1 MPPPERRSVPDNLD
15 PLVDTLSNVV
25 GILVIVVAL
34 TQIQLGD
41 ALARVVELD
50 RMRGEH
56 ERVRDALPTEAEQ
69 QAMRRDVLILR
80 TDADLDEAAT
90 IAQETLSKL
99 AELDSDAH
107 AESGALESLDVLERR
122 LGASQEKL
130 DESLRMRDQRARYE
144 ARLQTVPKQMVAR
157 LPDPQVFQG
166 QESWILV
173 RYGRIY
179 LSDREALLDN
189 GSRAIGRILQDGVD
203 RRIRGDEFDSVA
215 RYLRKREI
223 GDGNFRWQLQTEP
236 DIRVQLEWRSQD
248 AGIAHND
255 LSTSRAM
262 REWLAAR
269 SPELDLIKFH
279 VWADSFEAY
288 LAAREVVEKAGFR
301 AGWIGYEIEQDFDL
315 GVRFGPP
322 EPRTGPVEVD

>member
-50 RMRGEH
+50 RMRGEQ
-56 ERVRDALPTEAEQ
+56 ERVRDSFPTEAEQ
-69 QAMRRDVLILR
+69 QAARRDVLALR
-80 TDADLDEAAT
+80 TEADLDEAASMA
-90 IAQETLSKL
+90 IETLSKL
-99 AELDSDAH
+99 AELDSAAETDAR
-107 AESGALESLDVLERR
+107 ESIDLLERR
-122 LGASQEKL
+122 LDASKEKL
-130 DESLRMRDQRARYE
+130 DESVRMRDQRALYE
-144 ARLQTVPKQMVAR
+144 ARLQTVPKNMVAR

-166 QESWILV
+166 KESWIMV
-173 RYGRIY
+173 RYGRVY
-179 LSDREALLDN
+179 LSDREALLEN
-189 GSRAIGRILQDGVD
+189 GSRAISRILQDGID

-215 RYLRKREI
+215 RYLRKREV
-223 GDGNFRWQLQTEP
+223 GDGNFRWQLETDP
-236 DIRVQLEWRSQD
+236 NIRVELEWRSED
-248 AGIAHND
+248 AGLEHND

-262 REWLAAR
+262 REWLVAR
-269 SPELDLIKFH
+269 SPEVDLIKFH

-288 LAAREVVEKAGFR
+288 LAAREVVEEAGFR

-315 GVRFGPP
+315 GLRFGPP

>member
-50 RMRGEH
+50 RMRGEQ
-56 ERVRDALPTEAEQ
+56 ERVRDSFPTEAEQ
-69 QAMRRDVLILR
+69 QAARRDVLALR
-80 TDADLDEAAT
+80 TEADLDEAASMA
-90 IAQETLSKL
+90 IETLSKL
-99 AELDSDAH
+99 AELDSAAETDAR
-107 AESGALESLDVLERR
+107 ESIDLLERR
-122 LGASQEKL
+122 LDASKEKL
-130 DESLRMRDQRARYE
+130 DESLRMRDQRALYE
-144 ARLQTVPKQMVAR
+144 ARLQTVPKNMVAR

-166 QESWILV
+166 KESWIMV
-173 RYGRIY
+173 RYGRVY
-179 LSDREALLDN
+179 LSDREALLEN
-189 GSRAIGRILQDGVD
+189 GSRAIGRILQDGID
-203 RRIRGDEFDSVA
+203 RQIRGDEFDSVA
-215 RYLRKREI
+215 RYLRKREV
-223 GDGNFRWQLQTEP
+223 GAGNFRWQLETDP
-236 DIRVQLEWRSQD
+236 NIRVQLEWRSED
-248 AGIAHND
+248 AGLEHND

-262 REWLAAR
+262 REWLVAR
-269 SPELDLIKFH
+269 SPEVDLIKFH

-288 LAAREVVEKAGFR
+288 LAAREVVEEAGFR

-315 GVRFGPP
+315 GLRFGPP

>member
-56 ERVRDALPTEAEQ
+56 ERVRDSFPTEAEQ
-69 QAMRRDVLILR
+69 QAARRDVLALR
-80 TDADLDEAAT
+80 TEADLDEAASMA
-90 IAQETLSKL
+90 IETLSKL
-99 AELDSDAH
+99 AELDSAAETDAR
-107 AESGALESLDVLERR
+107 ESIDLLERR
-122 LGASQEKL
+122 LDASKEKL
-130 DESLRMRDQRARYE
+130 DESVRMRDQRALYE
-144 ARLQTVPKQMVAR
+144 ARLQTVPKNMVAR

-166 QESWILV
+166 KESWIMV
-173 RYGRIY
+173 RYGRVY
-179 LSDREALLDN
+179 LSDREALLEN
-189 GSRAIGRILQDGVD
+189 GSRAISRILQDGID

-215 RYLRKREI
+215 RYLRKREV
-223 GDGNFRWQLQTEP
+223 GDGNFRWQLETDP
-236 DIRVQLEWRSQD
+236 NIRVQLEWRSED
-248 AGIAHND
+248 AGLEHND

-262 REWLAAR
+262 REWLVAR
-269 SPELDLIKFH
+269 SPEVDLIKFH

-288 LAAREVVEKAGFR
+288 LAAREVVEEAGFR

-315 GVRFGPP
+315 GLRFGPP